1 MHKRLFDI
9 IFSLLGL
16 VFLLPLFIIISI
28 AILVNDGFPI
38 FYLQKRIGLNL
49 KPFKLFKFRS
59 MYNNAAEKGLLTVG
73 NKDRRITKIGYFI
86 RKYKID
92 ELPQLMNVL
101 IGNMSLVGPRP
112 EVKKY
117 VDLYDAQQQKVLSV
131 KPGITDYASIVYRNE
146 NEILANS
153 NEPEKTYINEVMP
166 HKLSLNL
173 KYINEQSLMTDIKII
188 FNTLKK
194 IIQ

>member
-1 MHKRLFDI
+1 MLKRLFDLT
-9 IFSLLGL
+9 FSLVGL
-16 VFLLPLFIIISI
+16 VVLLPILIIIALFILI
-28 AILVNDGFPI
+28 NDGFPI
-38 FYLQKRIGLNL
+38 FFKQIRIGKNGIE
-49 KPFKLFKFRS
+49 FKLFKFRS
-59 MYNNAAEKGLLTVG
+59 MYKIQTSKSLITVG
-73 NKDRRITKIGYFI
+73 NRDPRITKTGYFI

-92 ELPQLMNVL
+92 ELPQLINVL
-101 IGNMSLVGPRP
+101 MGNMSLVGPRP

-117 VDLYDAQQQKVLSV
+117 VDLYDVQQQKVLSV
-131 KPGITDYASIVYRNE
+131 KPGITDYASIAYSNE

-194 IIQ
+194 IVK